1 MSPQQTRRVE
11 GGLPSLALSL
21 PARPGLGEEITSV
34 CPRLGSQRGR
44 LHLGTFSA
52 CNLRGVGRVL
62 DNGVLG
68 ADLWLF
74 IQKGPKSGK
83 WCTFSWRQL
92 RRLMRSLGL
101 QESCQS
107 LQSHSGGVRGL
118 RPSTVGRQ
126 VQR

>member
-1 MSPQQTRRVE
+1 M
-11 GGLPSLALSL
+11 
-21 PARPGLGEEITSV
+21 
-34 CPRLGSQRGR
+34 
-44 LHLGTFSA
+44 
-52 CNLRGVGRVL
+52 L

-92 RRLMRSLGL
+92 RRLMRLLGL
-101 QESCQS
+101 QESCPS

-126 VQR
+126 VQRWPPRASEHVGVRELACGNVRKESAGTAQASPTCLIEREGSSGVNALK